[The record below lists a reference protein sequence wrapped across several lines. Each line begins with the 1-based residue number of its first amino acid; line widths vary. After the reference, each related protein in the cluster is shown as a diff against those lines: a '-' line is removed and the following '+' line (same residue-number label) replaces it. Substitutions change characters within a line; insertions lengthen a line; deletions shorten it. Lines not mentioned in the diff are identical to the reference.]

1 MAKKKTTVLDFDND
15 QEVVD
20 EFEKKKNL
28 FTNINNTSDIDNKN
42 KINNKIDNEI
52 ASNIDNTIKNT
63 SNSDSILSSVLSK
76 TTKEPKK
83 VYTGFYLEEP
93 VVKMIN
99 KIVKDNKETNKS
111 KLVNDLLTE
120 AFKQAGLMK

>member
-15 QEVVD
+15 PEIVEEQENTPI
-20 EFEKKKNL
+20 E
-28 FTNINNTSDIDNKN
+28 NNN
-42 KINNKIDNEI
+42 DNENNS
-52 ASNIDNTIKNT
+52 ASKSNNTIKNA
-63 SNSDSILSSVLSK
+63 SNGDSILSSVLSK

-83 VYTGFYLEEP
+83 IYTGFYLDEP
-93 VVKMIN
+93 VKKTID
-99 KIVKDNKETNKS
+99 KIVKQNKDTNKS

>member
-15 QEVVD
+15 PEIVEEQENTPI
-20 EFEKKKNL
+20 E
-28 FTNINNTSDIDNKN
+28 NNNDNKN
-42 KINNKIDNEI
+42 NS
-52 ASNIDNTIKNT
+52 ASNSNNDIKNT

-83 VYTGFYLEEP
+83 IYTGFYLDEP
-93 VVKMIN
+93 VKKTID
-99 KIVKDNKETNKS
+99 KIVKQNKDTNKS

>member
-1 MAKKKTTVLDFDND
+1 MAKKKEVVIDFDND
-15 QEVVD
+15 PKVVD
-20 EFEKKKNL
+20 EDEGHKEE
-28 FTNINNTSDIDNKN
+28 TPPVINDGDG
-42 KINNKIDNEI
+42 NNNND
-52 ASNIDNTIKNT
+52 
-63 SNSDSILSSVLSK
+63 SNSNNNVNSNNASILSSVLSK
-76 TTKEPKK
+76 STKEPKK

-99 KIVKDNKETNKS
+99 KIVKGNKETNKS

>member
-1 MAKKKTTVLDFDND
+1 MVKKKETVLDFDND
-15 QEVVD
+15 PEIVEEEGKEEITPVVND
-20 EFEKKKNL
+20 GNSG
-28 FTNINNTSDIDNKN
+28 NNSASK
-42 KINNKIDNEI
+42 
-52 ASNIDNTIKNT
+52 SNIDIKNA

-99 KIVKDNKETNKS
+99 KIVKGNKETNKS

>member
-15 QEVVD
+15 PEIVEEEENTPV
-20 EFEKKKNL
+20 E
-28 FTNINNTSDIDNKN
+28 NNNDNKN
-42 KINNKIDNEI
+42 NS
-52 ASNIDNTIKNT
+52 ASNSNNDIKNT

-83 VYTGFYLEEP
+83 IYTGFYLDEP
-93 VVKMIN
+93 VKKTID
-99 KIVKDNKETNKS
+99 KIVKQNKDTNKS

>member
-15 QEVVD
+15 PEVV
-20 EFEKKKNL
+20 EEEENAP
-28 FTNINNTSDIDNKN
+28 IDNN
-42 KINNKIDNEI
+42 IDNENDST
-52 ASNIDNTIKNT
+52 SNGNNDIKNA

-99 KIVKDNKETNKS
+99 KIVKGNKETNKS

-120 AFKQAGLMK
+120 AFKQAGLM

>member
-1 MAKKKTTVLDFDND
+1 MAKKKETILDFDND
-15 QEVVD
+15 PEVV
-20 EFEKKKNL
+20 EEEEN
-28 FTNINNTSDIDNKN
+28 TPIENNN
-42 KINNKIDNEI
+42 DNENNS
-52 ASNIDNTIKNT
+52 ASKSNNTIKNA

-83 VYTGFYLEEP
+83 IYTGFYLDEP
-93 VVKMIN
+93 VKKTID
-99 KIVKDNKETNKS
+99 KIVKQNKDTNKS

>member
-1 MAKKKTTVLDFDND
+1 MAKKKETVLDFDND
-15 QEVVD
+15 PEIVD
-20 EFEKKKNL
+20 EPENKEN
-28 FTNINNTSDIDNKN
+28 TPIDNNNDIEIDNK
-42 KINNKIDNEI
+42 DNI
-52 ASNIDNTIKNT
+52 ASNSDNNIKNA

-76 TTKEPKK
+76 STKEPKK

-93 VVKMIN
+93 VIKTIN
-99 KIVKDNKETNKS
+99 KIVKSNKDTNKS

>member
-1 MAKKKTTVLDFDND
+1 MAKKKETVLDFDND
-15 QEVVD
+15 PEVV
-20 EFEKKKNL
+20 EEEENTPVKN
-28 FTNINNTSDIDNKN
+28 NN
-42 KINNKIDNEI
+42 DNENDS
-52 ASNIDNTIKNT
+52 ASNSNNDIENA

-83 VYTGFYLEEP
+83 IYTGFYLDEP
-93 VVKMIN
+93 VKKTID
-99 KIVKDNKETNKS
+99 KIVKQNKDTNKS

>member
-15 QEVVD
+15 PEIV
-20 EFEKKKNL
+20 EEEEN
-28 FTNINNTSDIDNKN
+28 TPIENNS
-42 KINNKIDNEI
+42 
-52 ASNIDNTIKNT
+52 ASNSNNDIKNA

-83 VYTGFYLEEP
+83 IYTGFYLDEP
-93 VVKMIN
+93 VKKTID
-99 KIVKDNKETNKS
+99 KIVKQNKDTNKS

>member
-15 QEVVD
+15 PEIVEEQENTPIENNND
-20 EFEKKKNL
+20 IKN
-28 FTNINNTSDIDNKN
+28 NS
-42 KINNKIDNEI
+42 
-52 ASNIDNTIKNT
+52 ASNSDNNIKNA
-63 SNSDSILSSVLSK
+63 SNNDSILSSVLSK

-83 VYTGFYLEEP
+83 IYTGFYLDEP
-93 VVKMIN
+93 VKKTID
-99 KIVKDNKETNKS
+99 KIVKQNKDTNKS

>member
-15 QEVVD
+15 PEIVEEQE
-20 EFEKKKNL
+20 
-28 FTNINNTSDIDNKN
+28 NTPIENKN
-42 KINNKIDNEI
+42 DI
-52 ASNIDNTIKNT
+52 ASESNNDIKNA

-83 VYTGFYLEEP
+83 IYTGFYLDEP
-93 VVKMIN
+93 VKKTID
-99 KIVKDNKETNKS
+99 KIVKQNKDTNKS

>member
-15 QEVVD
+15 PDIVEEEGKEETPPVVNGGD
-20 EFEKKKNL
+20 SE
-28 FTNINNTSDIDNKN
+28 NNSASKSNNDIKV
-42 KINNKIDNEI
+42 
-52 ASNIDNTIKNT
+52 A

-99 KIVKDNKETNKS
+99 KIVKGNKETNKS

>member
-1 MAKKKTTVLDFDND
+1 MAKKKTTVLDFDNVP
-15 QEVVD
+15 EIV
-20 EFEKKKNL
+20 EEEENTPIKN
-28 FTNINNTSDIDNKN
+28 NN
-42 KINNKIDNEI
+42 NNENNS
-52 ASNIDNTIKNT
+52 ASNSNNDIKNA

-83 VYTGFYLEEP
+83 IYTGFYLDES
-93 VVKMIN
+93 VKKTID
-99 KIVKDNKETNKS
+99 KIVKQNKDTNKS

>member
-15 QEVVD
+15 PEIV
-20 EFEKKKNL
+20 EEEEN
-28 FTNINNTSDIDNKN
+28 TPIENNN
-42 KINNKIDNEI
+42 DNENDS
-52 ASNIDNTIKNT
+52 ASKSNIAIKNA

-83 VYTGFYLEEP
+83 IYTGFYLDEP
-93 VVKMIN
+93 VKKTID
-99 KIVKDNKETNKS
+99 KIVKQNKDTNKS

-120 AFKQAGLMK
+120 AFKQAGLME

>member
-1 MAKKKTTVLDFDND
+1 MAKKKPTVLDFDND
-15 QEVVD
+15 PEIVEEEGKEEITPVVND
-20 EFEKKKNL
+20 GNSDGA
-28 FTNINNTSDIDNKN
+28 NNNNSDSNS
-42 KINNKIDNEI
+42 NN
-52 ASNIDNTIKNT
+52 ASNN
-63 SNSDSILSSVLSK
+63 DSILSSVLSK

-83 VYTGFYLEEP
+83 IYTGFYLEEP

-99 KIVKDNKETNKS
+99 KIVKGNKETNKS

>member
-1 MAKKKTTVLDFDND
+1 MVKKKETILDFDND
-15 QEVVD
+15 IEV
-20 EFEKKKNL
+20 
-28 FTNINNTSDIDNKN
+28 INETEEQKEETTPVVNDNNIDNKN
-42 KINNKIDNEI
+42 NSE
-52 ASNIDNTIKNT
+52 
-63 SNSDSILSSVLSK
+63 SNSDNDIKNASNNNSILSSVLSK
-76 TTKEPKK
+76 STKEPKK

-99 KIVKDNKETNKS
+99 KIVKGNKETNKS

>member
-1 MAKKKTTVLDFDND
+1 MAKKKETVLDFDND
-15 QEVVD
+15 PEIVEEEGKEENPPVVND
-20 EFEKKKNL
+20 NNSGG
-28 FTNINNTSDIDNKN
+28 TN
-42 KINNKIDNEI
+42 
-52 ASNIDNTIKNT
+52 ASNSNNDSNNA

-83 VYTGFYLEEP
+83 IYTGFYLDEP
-93 VVKMIN
+93 VKKTID
-99 KIVKDNKETNKS
+99 KIVKQNKDTNKS

>member
-1 MAKKKTTVLDFDND
+1 MAKRKETVLDFDND
-15 QEVVD
+15 PEIV
-20 EFEKKKNL
+20 EEEEN
-28 FTNINNTSDIDNKN
+28 TPIENNN
-42 KINNKIDNEI
+42 DNENNSD
-52 ASNIDNTIKNT
+52 SNSNNDIKNA

-83 VYTGFYLEEP
+83 IYTGFYLDEP
-93 VVKMIN
+93 VKKTID
-99 KIVKDNKETNKS
+99 KIVKQNKDTNKS

>member
-15 QEVVD
+15 PEIVEEEENTPV
-20 EFEKKKNL
+20 E
-28 FTNINNTSDIDNKN
+28 NNNKN
-42 KINNKIDNEI
+42 NS
-52 ASNIDNTIKNT
+52 ASNSNNDIENA

-83 VYTGFYLEEP
+83 IYTGFYLDEP
-93 VVKMIN
+93 VKKTID
-99 KIVKDNKETNKS
+99 KIVKQNKDTNKS

>member
-1 MAKKKTTVLDFDND
+1 MAKKKETILDFDND
-15 QEVVD
+15 PKVV
-20 EFEKKKNL
+20 EEEEN
-28 FTNINNTSDIDNKN
+28 TPIENNN
-42 KINNKIDNEI
+42 DNENNS
-52 ASNIDNTIKNT
+52 ASKSDNTIKNT

-83 VYTGFYLEEP
+83 IYTGFYLDEP
-93 VVKMIN
+93 VKKTID
-99 KIVKDNKETNKS
+99 KIVKQNKDTNKS